1 MKASWFI
8 LATLAVTPIWGC
20 GSLVDAPD
28 PSPETVN
35 AEWSEPN
42 LASVPTY
49 VGNVIVTN
57 PSELEQLRGY
67 VVIQGNVFI
76 NPLVMADLEPLSSL
90 ERIEGTLDIAYDRT
104 QVQSLKS
111 LHGLHRLRAVSG
123 YVQIENCNLLEHLG
137 GLNVLQ
143 VVGASLSVYNNDG
156 LSSVDALSNLEV
168 VGMNLNILNN
178 PYLPCYEAEAL
189 IDGLGESSVGGVVS
203 VQNNGDA
210 VDATCL

>member
-1 MKASWFI
+1 
-8 LATLAVTPIWGC
+8 
-20 GSLVDAPD
+20 
-28 PSPETVN
+28 
-35 AEWSEPN
+35 
-42 LASVPTY
+42 
-49 VGNVIVTN
+49 VIITN

-76 NPLVMADLEPLSSL
+76 IPLVMADLEPLSSL